1 MRRATHHIL
10 RADSRMSRLNALRLF
25 VEGGSLR
32 VVVLMVQMLISIAS
46 FRAAGFVLI
55 PPHVVLQLLSLS

>member
-25 VEGGSLR
+25 VDGESLR
-32 VVVLMVQMLISIAS
+32 VVGLRVLMLISIAS
-46 FRAAGFVLI
+46 FRGAFFALI
-55 PPHVVLQLLSLS
+55 PQAVVLQLPSLS